1 MLKRGVFGMDTE
13 KIKLLLEVIEA
24 GSLSAAAEKLRYTPS
39 GLSRILASLEEET
52 GFALLRRSR
61 WGVTPTAECKEL
73 LPSMRRL
80 LQAEDQYRQQAAA
93 IRGLEAGRLSIGS
106 SYGVY
111 YRTLAQ
117 LAADFCR
124 AHPGIRVDL
133 VGGSSTELARA
144 VQEGRVDLAVISR
157 RDGPFEWLPLRQDE
171 LVSVLPPEHPCAG
184 EAAYPLERFARDP
197 FIEILPGTETDN
209 SRCFL
214 RSGVQPNTCYSC
226 ADDSAALSMVE
237 AGLGVTLV
245 NALLLEER
253 PCDAPVL
260 PLQPEQPV
268 EVGIALP
275 SLDAASPAARRFI
288 SYARFRF

>member
-1 MLKRGVFGMDTE
+1 MDTE
-13 KIKLLLEVIEA
+13 KIKVLLDVIEA

-39 GLSRILASLEEET
+39 GLSRMLAALEEET

-61 WGVTPTAECKEL
+61 WGVTPTAECREL
-73 LPSMRRL
+73 LPQMRRL

-124 AHPGIRVDL
+124 DHPGIRVDL
-133 VGGSSTELARA
+133 LGGSSSELARA
-144 VQEGRVDLAVISR
+144 VEEGRVDLCIISR
-157 RDGPFEWLPLRQDE
+157 RSGSFEWIGLRQDP
-171 LVSVLPPEHPCAG
+171 LVAVLPSTPPGAG
-184 EAAYPLERFARDP
+184 ETAYPLRGFARDA
-197 FIEILPGTETDN
+197 FIEIRPGTETDN

-214 RSGVQPNTCYSC
+214 QNGVRPNTCYTC
-226 ADDSAALSMVE
+226 ADDGAAVSMVE

-245 NALLLEER
+245 NALLLEGR
-253 PCDAPVL
+253 PCAAAVL
-260 PLQPEQPV
+260 PLEPAQSV

-288 SYARFRF
+288 TYARFRF